1 MAKTAIINI
10 FKNKLFFKSFVKIE
24 LSYAFTINLFTITE
38 TTCNG
43 ELSYKTGRNKR
54 QLLFN
59 INAVVLIVI
68 IC

>member
-1 MAKTAIINI
+1 MTKTAIINI

-24 LSYAFTINLFTITE
+24 LSYAFTINLFTIAE
-38 TTCNG
+38 TTCNS